1 MRRLSHWLLVGL
13 MVVAVGLGQMAV
25 PPKAMAASAP
35 DHPILTMEVLRQ
47 RVANPLQRE
56 GRTVID
62 LRYFTID
69 LKTDRDFA
77 TTFYRVLSNGLQRP
91 ATPPILD
98 LSYAVVQ
105 GTFDLQQLGQR
116 EPLYGD
122 TLAPLLSPEGLSQLK
137 RDRQRLSQ
145 LSRLSQSLLLQAEIT
160 PQEIYLFR
168 GPLLALQTR
177 FEGSFMAGETYVLGR
192 ISAQGSVF
200 DQEVYLSGARFNQ
213 EVNLGG
219 SEFRQRLQA
228 KNAIF
233 FDPVRFDQSFL
244 RQGANFQGAEFK
256 ANANFSGA
264 QFAGDL
270 NFSRIQWQGTADFAR
285 TLWQGTA
292 FFLRDTFAKPLF
304 FTEAR
309 FESAL
314 ILRQA
319 RFAAPVNLRNALLGP
334 EADFGDAI
342 FRPAAYLNVAGME
355 FSVEQTRILGTPGR
369 IGRALSV
376 PQLMGNETLLRNLER
391 NFRQLEQISD
401 ANRIAYTTE
410 RLRLKD
416 WQRQLI
422 GADLNHAPLTA
433 LEKAGLKPAQAEAL
447 IAYRQDQP
455 LVTVDDILNVKGID
469 LAAYVKV
476 RDHGLVRRQGTWGGR
491 LALGLRWL
499 LLGILILLS
508 HYGTSF
514 GVCFGVGL
522 VAIPIFAAM
531 FWWVDRYRRRTPTP
545 IVPPI
550 GEGLWLGGGGG
561 LLLLLGLNNLLRAAD
576 YPRFTLLCLGLLILP
591 VPLLLI
597 GILLKKGRFHDQIH
611 ESYLV
616 EDGSMRQL
624 RLLIARLPVVPKF
637 PFFRDRYTPILLD
650 RRWNWLNYLDFS
662 LNNWLKFGFND
673 IRLRDQNVPG
683 FVTALVWYQ
692 WGLGMLY
699 TALLLWTLSRTIPG
713 LNLLLYF

>member
-1 MRRLSHWLLVGL
+1 MMAIL
-13 MVVAVGLGQMAV
+13 LGQLLFV
-25 PPKAMAASAP
+25 PVAIAANGASA
-35 DHPILTMEVLRQ
+35 HPVLTVEVLRQ

-56 GRTVID
+56 GRTVVD
-62 LRYFTID
+62 LRSFTID
-69 LKTDRDFA
+69 LKTDPDFA
-77 TTFYRVLSNGLQRP
+77 TTFYRLLSNGLQRP
-91 ATPPILD
+91 AKPPVLD
-98 LSYAVVQ
+98 LSYAIVQ
-105 GTFDLQQLGQR
+105 GDFDLQKLGQR
-116 EPLYGD
+116 EPLYGE

-145 LSRLSQSLLLQAEIT
+145 LSRLSQSLLIQAEST

-168 GPLLALQTR
+168 GPLLAVQTR
-177 FEGSFMAGETYVLGR
+177 FMGAFLGGETYVLGS
-192 ISAQGSVF
+192 ILAQGAVF
-200 DQEVYLSGARFNQ
+200 DQEVYLSGARFNR
-213 EVNLGG
+213 EVNLVGAT
-219 SEFRQRLQA
+219 FRDRIQA

-233 FDPVRFDQSFL
+233 FAPARFDQSAF

-256 ANANFSGA
+256 ANANFSGS
-264 QFAGDL
+264 QLMGDL
-270 NFSRIQWQGTADFAR
+270 NFSRIQWRGTADFAR

-292 FFLRDTFAKPLF
+292 FFLRDRFDQALF

-309 FESAL
+309 FEAPL

-319 RFAAPVNLRNALLGP
+319 RFGAPVNLRNVLLGP
-334 EADFGDAI
+334 EADFGDAL
-342 FRPAAYLNVAGME
+342 FQPAAYLNVAGME
-355 FSVEQTRILGTPGR
+355 FSVGQTRLLGTPGK
-369 IGRALSV
+369 IGRAFSV
-376 PQLMGNETLLRNLER
+376 PQLSGNETLLRNLER

-422 GADLNHAPLTA
+422 GADLNHASLAT
-433 LEKAGLKPAQAEAL
+433 LVKAGFRESQAEAL
-447 IAYRQDQP
+447 IAYRQDKP
-455 LVTVDDILNVKGID
+455 LLGVDDILNVKGID

-476 RDHGLVRRQGTWGGR
+476 RDHVLVRRQNALGGR
-491 LALGLRWL
+491 LTLALRWA
-499 LLGILILLS
+499 ILAVLIVLS

-514 GVCFGVGL
+514 GVIFGVGL
-522 VAIPIFAAM
+522 VAIPVFAAM
-531 FWWVDRYRRRTPTP
+531 FWFVDRYRRRIPTP
-545 IVPPI
+545 ILPPLS
-550 GEGLWLGGGGG
+550 EGLWLGSSGG
-561 LLLLLGLNNLLRAAD
+561 LLLILGLNNLLRAAD
-576 YPRFTLLCLGLLILP
+576 YPQFTLLCLGLLIFP

-597 GILLKKGRFHDQIH
+597 GLLLKQGRFHDQIH
-611 ESYLV
+611 ESYLL

-624 RLLIARLPVVPKF
+624 RLLIARLPVIPKF
-637 PFFRDRYTPILLD
+637 PFFKDRYTPILLD

-683 FVTALVWYQ
+683 LVTALVWYQ
-692 WGLGMLY
+692 WGLGLLY